1 MLPEE
6 DYKLLDNK
14 LLPSSGR
21 NAAPRKILLPGFDE
35 TLNLK
40 RDSSPSHLSSGR
52 KAAPKILW
60 PGFDETLN
68 SYADELP
75 RSWSKSSRPPSAA
88 PHKLLTPPSH
98 DTYTYAPLIYS
109 SKLTIIR
116 HTAPRAFL
124 LPRSDE
130 TFSYNEDDSPFSS
143 SKLSTPYN
151 AAPHEFLTP
160 GSDDMYDEYDEPSY
174 LSKLSSTRHS
184 APHKFLTPVSDDTYA
199 FDEYDEPFY
208 LSKLS
213 SNRHAA
219 PHKSGSRKLS
229 SKTDDIKKQ
238 GKTWVTFNWAT

>member
-1 MLPEE
+1 PTPRFKPMQQIQVTWPYCSSCHLKILQSADTSRKTYSRRSKFIQGVSVMIRKASPTCSTVLLNIFLFNFLRCLKTNTPDLSMLPEE

-130 TFSYNEDDSPFSS
+130 TFSYNEDDSLFSS
-143 SKLSTPYN
+143 S
-151 AAPHEFLTP
+151 
-160 GSDDMYDEYDEPSY
+160 
-174 LSKLSSTRHS
+174 
-184 APHKFLTPVSDDTYA
+184 
-199 FDEYDEPFY
+199 
-208 LSKLS
+208 
-213 SNRHAA
+213 
-219 PHKSGSRKLS
+219 
-229 SKTDDIKKQ
+229 
-238 GKTWVTFNWAT
+238 